1 MRVRLRKDLKFSRW
15 ARKEHLADQMLQ
27 NAADEIE
34 RGLIDARLGGLL
46 GKKRVA
52 SPGGGK
58 RGGCRTI
65 VAHRQGIRLVFLFGF
80 AKNEIDNVTSTEL
93 LALGKLGAVF
103 LAYDERSVD
112 RMVGETLMIEVAL

>member
-1 MRVRLRKDLKFSRW
+1 MRVGLRKYLEFARW
-15 ARKEHLADQMLQ
+15 VRKEHLTDQMLQ

-34 RGLIDARLGGLL
+34 RGLIDARLGGFLL
-46 GKKRVA
+46 KRRVA
-52 SPGGGK
+52 PPGGGK
-58 RGGCRTI
+58 RGGYRTI

-80 AKNEIDNVTSTEL
+80 AENESDNVTKTEL
-93 LALGKLGAVF
+93 LALGELGAVF